1 MLKETKPSLRLTMKA
16 KCGSAMCVG
25 RTKKKEMTRD
35 KFPLKLIE
43 RVVRELK
50 DVLTNN
56 DYSTHTKPQRDLDA
70 IIADV
75 VSFFLFFLI
84 FLAVT

>member
-1 MLKETKPSLRLTMKA
+1 MRLSNVRWENK
-16 KCGSAMCVG
+16 K
-25 RTKKKEMTRD
+25 KKKEMTRD

-50 DVLTNN
+50 DVLINN
-56 DYSTHTKPQRDLDA
+56 DYSAHTKPQRDLDA

-75 VSFFLFFLI
+75 VSFFSFLS
-84 FLAVT
+84 FLL

>member
-1 MLKETKPSLRLTMKA
+1 MTK
-16 KCGSAMCVG
+16 
-25 RTKKKEMTRD
+25 D

-50 DVLTNN
+50 DVLINN
-56 DYSTHTKPQRDLDA
+56 DYSAHTKPQRDLDA

-75 VSFFLFFLI
+75 VSFFSFLS
-84 FLAVT
+84 FLL